1 MDKDNF
7 NKRLSEFFKRPIEL
21 IKLIGGLII
30 FLLSLVTAVVKFIK
44 LLEGDTGLV
53 TIVLIFVSIAI
64 LLLLFL
70 YIYLQFRKRRT
81 AYSQWIRRSALTC
94 FFAVLM
100 LPFAGYAI
108 WKYYPSDKIIVL
120 VADFEGPEPQNY
132 RVTET
137 IIEQLR
143 EATKGYDDVQVKALG
158 KPITAQ
164 EGSGIARAR
173 GKDRK
178 ASIVLWG
185 WYGKT
190 KEKVLATVH
199 FEVLPNPFGLPPL
212 QEKETLNLAVVELES
227 FTIQERLSS
236 EMTFIVLLT
245 IGVAR
250 YKAKDYDGAI
260 AQFTDALI
268 QAAMPKQIINPTA
281 IYFYRGTAYNEKGDV
296 DRAMADFNQAIK
308 LKADH
313 AEAYNNRGIAYINK
327 GKYDPAIDDFNQT
340 IRLKPDDAI
349 PYNNRGVAYGNK
361 GEYDSAI
368 TDFNQAIKL
377 KSDNAEAYLNRGNAY
392 YFKGDLNRAIA
403 DYNQAIKLKPYALA
417 HYNRGLTY
425 ATKKGDLNRAIADF
439 DKAIEIKPN
448 FAEAYVN
455 RGNAYYYK
463 RNINRA
469 IANYNQAIKLKPNAL
484 AYQNRGIAYKLKGD
498 KDKAIADLKK
508 VLELTDDPEMRQD
521 ARKQLQELGVE

>member
-81 AYSQWIRRSALTC
+81 AYSQWIRRSALIC
-94 FFAVLM
+94 FFAVLL
-100 LPFAGYAI
+100 LPLAGYAI

-313 AEAYNNRGIAYINK
+313 AEAYNNRG
-327 GKYDPAIDDFNQT
+327 
-340 IRLKPDDAI
+340 
-349 PYNNRGVAYGNK
+349 VAYGNK

-469 IANYNQAIKLKPNAL
+469 IANYKQAIKLKPNAL